1 MMKIT
6 RDVITDLLPVYLAG
20 EASQDTRDL
29 VEAFLKSDPDFA
41 KLVAEQETPLP
52 ESQIRISKET
62 EMQTLTATRT
72 LLRKRSIFLG
82 IAIFFTCFAFAF
94 TFDRSG
100 LHWLWTQSPLSALLN
115 LVLGKWTDASITGL
129 VNLVIAAYFWI
140 RYFQTDRKLKGS
152 DL

>member
-1 MMKIT
+1 MKIT
-6 RDVITDLLPVYLAG
+6 RDVITDLLPVYLAD

-29 VEAFLKSDPDFA
+29 VEAFLQGDPDFA

-52 ESQIRISKET
+52 ESQISISKET
-62 EMQTLTATRT
+62 EMQTLAATRT

-94 TFDRSG
+94 TFDRAG
-100 LHWLWTQSPLSALLN
+100 LHWLWTQSPVAAIIN
-115 LVLGKWTDASITGL
+115 LVLGKWTDSSITGV

>member
-1 MMKIT
+1 MKIT

-20 EASQDTRDL
+20 EASPDTRDL
-29 VEAFLKSDPDFA
+29 VETFLKGDPEFA
-41 KLVAEQETPLP
+41 KLVEEQEAPLP
-52 ESQIRISKET
+52 ESQMQIPKET

-100 LHWLWTQSPLSALLN
+100 LHWLWTQSPVSALIN
-115 LVLGKWTDASITGL
+115 LVFGAWTDASITGL
-129 VNLVIAAYFWI
+129 VNLAISMYFWI

>member
-1 MMKIT
+1 MKIT

-20 EASQDTRDL
+20 EASPDTRAL
-29 VEAFLKSDPDFA
+29 VEAFLEDDPEFA
-41 KLVAEQETPLP
+41 KLVGEQEAPLP
-52 ESQIRISKET
+52 ESQIKIPKET

-94 TFDRSG
+94 TFDQNG
-100 LHWLWTQSPLSALLN
+100 MYWLWTESPLSALIN
-115 LVLGKWTDASITGL
+115 LVSGSWTGASITGL
-129 VNLVIAAYFWI
+129 VNLAIGAYFWI

>member
-29 VEAFLKSDPDFA
+29 VEVFLKEDPAFA
-41 KLVAEQETPLP
+41 KLVAEQEMPLP
-52 ESQIRISKET
+52 ESQIKLSKET

-72 LLRKRSIFLG
+72 LLRKRSILLG

-94 TFDRSG
+94 TFDQNG
-100 LHWLWTQSPLSALLN
+100 LHWLWTQSPLSAIIN
-115 LVLGKWTDASITGL
+115 LVLGEWSGASITG
-129 VNLVIAAYFWI
+129 VFNLVIAAYFWI

>member
-1 MMKIT
+1 MKIT
-6 RDVITDLLPVYLAG
+6 RDVITDLLPVYLAR

-29 VEAFLKSDPDFA
+29 VEAFLKDDPGFA
-41 KLVAEQETPLP
+41 KLVEEQEAPLP
-52 ESQIRISKET
+52 ESQIKIPKDT

-100 LHWLWTQSPLSALLN
+100 LHWLWTQSPLSALIN

>member
-1 MMKIT
+1 MKIT
-6 RDVITDLLPVYLAG
+6 RDVITDLLPIYLAG

-29 VEAFLKSDPDFA
+29 VETFLKGDPDFA
-41 KLVAEQETPLP
+41 KLVEEQETPLP

-72 LLRKRSIFLG
+72 LLRKRSILLG

-100 LHWLWTQSPLSALLN
+100 LHWLWTQSPLSAIIN
-115 LVLGKWTDASITGL
+115 LVLGEWSGTSITSV
-129 VNLVIAAYFWI
+129 VNLVIAAYFWM

>member
-1 MMKIT
+1 MKIT
-6 RDVITDLLPVYLAG
+6 RDVITDLLPIYLAG

-29 VEAFLKSDPDFA
+29 VETFLKGDPDFA

-52 ESQIRISKET
+52 ESHIRISKDT
-62 EMQTLTATRT
+62 EMQTLSATRT

-100 LHWLWTQSPLSALLN
+100 LHWLWTQSPLSAIIN
-115 LVLGKWTDASITGL
+115 LVLGAWSDESITGV
-129 VNLVIAAYFWI
+129 VNLVIATYFWV

-152 DL
+152 DV